1 VAYDRN
7 LATAFGAKAVELIE
21 ERRYGVMAALK
32 GGTISSE
39 PLDTVL
45 EGIKTVDMGIYR
57 VAQIFFG

>member
-1 VAYDRN
+1 MAYGRN

-45 EGIKTVDMGIYR
+45 EVIKTVDMGIYR